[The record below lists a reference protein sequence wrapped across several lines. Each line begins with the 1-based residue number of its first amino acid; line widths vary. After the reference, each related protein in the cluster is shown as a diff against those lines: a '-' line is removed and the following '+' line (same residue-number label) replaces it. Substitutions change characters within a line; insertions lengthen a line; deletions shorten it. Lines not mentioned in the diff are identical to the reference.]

1 MDYQLS
7 LDDIYKT
14 FGNIIRMEQLSSVLI
29 HPLSFSLF
37 WLAAFEHGH
46 HACVELDAELHL
58 RATQVT
64 EQEKRAKRHSHPAT
78 PVFSKP
84 QLL

>member
-64 EQEKRAKRHSHPAT
+64 EQEKRAKRHRHPAT